1 MPKLR
6 DQRFPWLKGQCAAQE
21 RSSRPPRSKPNQ
33 RIWSQIK
40 EAAGDEART
49 SLSPTCPGSA
59 GYFCCQ
65 PRVTGLVLQELP
77 GLDIKVCAHRAHAM
91 PLAAPQLT
99 LSMTSPAQVRSGFS
113 ATTPIT
119 WTLSRSRFAPVS
131 CFERLLLKFQPQD
144 LECVCA
150 RSLIDRL
157 AWPQSTKVEGLS
169 VDSNRHKS
177 LPVPAEQL
185 EIAFVLAVA
194 SGLAF
199 AFSFDRRSPQGLILR
214 RFS

>member
-21 RSSRPPRSKPNQ
+21 RSSRPPGSKTNHT
-33 RIWSQIK
+33 IWSQIK

-113 ATTPIT
+113 ATTPRT
-119 WTLSRSRFAPVS
+119 WHLSRSRFAPVS

-144 LECVCA
+144 LECFCA